1 VTARRKSRLAYPLG
15 SLVIASLDQR
25 RHSCKNVSHRL
36 GWRGFDELRPTGF
49 PIDGARVVAQPNAVG
64 HQSGAGQ
71 GHGLHTAALK
81 GAAALDG
88 QASARPSRWK
98 AWVDSTSAATWL
110 LGACLYLQL

>member
-1 VTARRKSRLAYPLG
+1 MTARRKSRLAYPLD
-15 SLVIASLDQR
+15 SLVVASLDQR
-25 RHSCKNVSHRL
+25 RHSCKNVSYQL

-49 PIDGARVVAQPNAVG
+49 PVDDARVVAQANAFG

-81 GAAALDG
+81 GAAAPDG
-88 QASARPSRWK
+88 QASAMPCQCK
-98 AWVDSTSAATWL
+98 ASVDSTSAATWL

>member
-1 VTARRKSRLAYPLG
+1 LAYPVG
-15 SLVIASLDQR
+15 SLAVVSLDQC

-49 PIDGARVVAQPNAVG
+49 PVDDARVVAQANAFG

-88 QASARPSRWK
+88 QASAMPSRFK
-98 AWVDSTSAATWL
+98 ASVDSTSAATWL